1 MVPMGIEDIKNKI
14 LEDAKNQKKEIL
26 AEARRKAEEITKEG
40 QRNAEKRKEN
50 IISQAKEEASDEF
63 HRLLTIEKL
72 DSRKKQLTEK
82 QKAIEEAFEK
92 SLGKLAHH
100 PRYDAILEK
109 MLIKAAKGGE
119 ELLLS
124 PRDHDRLGNGF
135 ISRIN
140 KQIEGTI
147 TLATETRDIQGG
159 FILRTT
165 DMEINESF
173 EEKIRSLRDEIEVEV
188 ARMLFEG

>member
-1 MVPMGIEDIKNKI
+1 MVLMGIEDIKNKI
-14 LEDAKNQKKEIL
+14 LEDAQKQKKEIL
-26 AEARRKAEEITKEG
+26 AEARKKAGEISEEGKK
-40 QRNAEKRKEN
+40 NAEKRKED
-50 IISQAKEEASDEF
+50 IISQAKEEASDEY

-92 SLGKLAHH
+92 SLDNLAHH
-100 PRYDAILEK
+100 PQYDTILEK

-119 ELLLS
+119 ELLFS
-124 PRDHDRLGNGF
+124 PRDQDRLGNGF
-135 ISRIN
+135 IEKIN
-140 KQIEGTI
+140 NQIESTI
-147 TLATETRDIQGG
+147 TLSMETRDIQGG
-159 FILRTT
+159 FILRTP

-173 EEKIRSLRDEIEVEV
+173 EEKIRSLRDEMEVDV